1 MRTITRHL
9 RTTALAATAVLSLAA
24 CQNPNGGMGGIGG
37 MNTSETVG
45 TLGGAVAGG
54 LLGSRFGGGAGKL
67 ATTAIGTLVGAY
79 AGQQLARHFTAA
91 DQNRASD
98 AEERAVANNQTITWN
113 NPESGNRGTIQPV
126 KTYQGSN
133 GQTCRD
139 YNHTVVIDG
148 KTEVARGTACRQ
160 PDGSWRLMS

>member
-1 MRTITRHL
+1 MRRITIRL
-9 RTTALAATAVLSLAA
+9 RATAIAATAALSLAA
-24 CQNPNGGMGGIGG
+24 CQNGNSGGIGG

-67 ATTAIGTLVGAY
+67 ATTAIGTLLGAY
-79 AGQQLARHFTAA
+79 AGQQLARHFSPA
-91 DQNRASD
+91 DQSRASD

-113 NPESGNRGTIQPV
+113 NPQSGNSGTIQPV
-126 KTYQGSN
+126 RTYQGDT

-148 KTEVARGTACRQ
+148 RTEVARGTACRQ
-160 PDGSWRLMS
+160 GDGSWKLVS

>member
-1 MRTITRHL
+1 MLRITNRL
-9 RTTALAATAVLSLAA
+9 RATAFAAIAALSLAA
-24 CQNPNGGMGGIGG
+24 CQNAQGGIAG
-37 MNTSETVG
+37 MSGTETLG

-67 ATTAIGTLVGAY
+67 ATTAIGTLLGAY
-79 AGQQLARHFTAA
+79 AGQQLASRFSPS

-113 NPESGNRGTIQPV
+113 NPQSGNRGTIQPV
-126 KTYQGSN
+126 RTYQGSG

-148 KTEVARGTACRQ
+148 QTQVARGSACRQ
-160 PDGSWRLMS
+160 ADGSWRLMS

>member
-1 MRTITRHL
+1 MRSITNRL
-9 RTTALAATAVLSLAA
+9 RATAIAAVAALSLAA
-24 CQNPNGGMGGIGG
+24 CQTGGSSGGIGG
-37 MNTSETVG
+37 MNTTETVG

-67 ATTAIGTLVGAY
+67 ATTAIGTLLGAY
-79 AGQQLARHFTAA
+79 AGQQLARHFSPA
-91 DQNRASD
+91 DQSRASD

-113 NPESGNRGTIQPV
+113 NPQSGNSGTIQPV
-126 KTYQGSN
+126 RTYQGNN

-148 KTEVARGTACRQ
+148 RTEVARGTACRQ
-160 PDGSWRLMS
+160 PDGSWRLVS

>member
-1 MRTITRHL
+1 MRRITNRL
-9 RTTALAATAVLSLAA
+9 RATAIAATAALSLVA
-24 CQNPNGGMGGIGG
+24 CQTGNSGGIGG
-37 MNTSETVG
+37 MNTTETVG

-67 ATTAIGTLVGAY
+67 ATTAIGTLLGAY
-79 AGQQLARHFTAA
+79 AGQQLARQFTPA

-113 NPESGNRGTIQPV
+113 NPQSGNSGTIQPV
-126 KTYQGSN
+126 RTYQGDS

-139 YNHTVVIDG
+139 YNHTVVIEG
-148 KTEVARGTACRQ
+148 RTEVARGTACRQ
-160 PDGSWRLMS
+160 ADGSWKLVS

>member
-1 MRTITRHL
+1 MRRITNRL
-9 RTTALAATAVLSLAA
+9 RATAIAVTAALSLAA
-24 CQNPNGGMGGIGG
+24 CQTGNSGGIGG

-67 ATTAIGTLVGAY
+67 ATTAIGTLLGAY
-79 AGQQLARHFTAA
+79 AGQQLARQFTPA

-113 NPESGNRGTIQPV
+113 NPQSGNSGTIQPV
-126 KTYQGSN
+126 RTYQGDS

-139 YNHTVVIDG
+139 YNHTVVIEG
-148 KTEVARGTACRQ
+148 RTEVARGTACRQ
-160 PDGSWRLMS
+160 ADGSWKLVS

>member
-1 MRTITRHL
+1 MRRITNRL
-9 RTTALAATAVLSLAA
+9 RATAIAATAALSLAA
-24 CQNPNGGMGGIGG
+24 CQTGNSGGIGG

-54 LLGSRFGGGAGKL
+54 LLGSRFGGGTGKL
-67 ATTAIGTLVGAY
+67 ATTAIGTLLGAY
-79 AGQQLARHFTAA
+79 TGQQLARQFTPA

-113 NPESGNRGTIQPV
+113 NPQSGNSGTIQPV
-126 KTYQGSN
+126 RTYQGNS

-160 PDGSWRLMS
+160 ADGSWKLVS

>member
-1 MRTITRHL
+1 MRSMTNRL
-9 RTTALAATAVLSLAA
+9 RVTAIAAVAALSLGA
-24 CQNPNGGMGGIGG
+24 CQTGNNSGGGIGG

-79 AGQQLARHFTAA
+79 AGQQLARHFSPA

-113 NPESGNRGTIQPV
+113 NPQSGNSGTIQPV
-126 KTYQGSN
+126 RTYQGTD

-148 KTEVARGTACRQ
+148 RTEVARGTACRQ
-160 PDGSWRLMS
+160 ADGSWKLVS

>member
-1 MRTITRHL
+1 MTMRTIINHL
-9 RTTALAATAVLSLAA
+9 RTTAIAATAALSLAA
-24 CQNPNGGMGGIGG
+24 CQNPNGGIGG

-54 LLGSRFGGGAGKL
+54 LLGSRFGGGSGKL
-67 ATTAIGTLVGAY
+67 ATTAIGTLLGAY
-79 AGQQLARHFTAA
+79 AGQQLARHFSPA

-126 KTYQGSN
+126 KTYQDNN

-160 PDGSWRLMS
+160 PDGSWKLMS